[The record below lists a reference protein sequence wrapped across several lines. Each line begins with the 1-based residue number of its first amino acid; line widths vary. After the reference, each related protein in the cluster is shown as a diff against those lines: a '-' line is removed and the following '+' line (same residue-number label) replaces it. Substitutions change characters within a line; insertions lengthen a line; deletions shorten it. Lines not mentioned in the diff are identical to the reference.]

1 MSNPL
6 AISAVTVS
14 LLELLSGM
22 TTEPNGPK
30 ATDVSFTSDPP
41 DVAAKDAKQKLNVY
55 LYRVVPNAALDNADL
70 PYRNRN
76 GEVVKQ
82 PVSALTLRYLVSAI
96 APNQLDA
103 QHVLARAV
111 RILHDSAFLTPD
123 QIRNAITAWSNKW
136 QPIAFVDLADQV
148 ESVRFSAVPMGEDE
162 LSKLWSAFNTSHR
175 LSVVYE
181 ASAVLVERT
190 RTTTSAPPVRRAL
203 VTAATLRRPSIEA
216 VAPQFVR
223 VGQTIQISGRN
234 LRGDGLRV
242 RFPTGPRA
250 PQQGDTVSDTRI
262 EMTLPTGLSAG
273 ITPVQVLHEAMLGD
287 PPVAHRG
294 FESNLAATV
303 LIPEIVSFV
312 PPGGTAKPLPPPPR
326 APLPNEPQAPTGA
339 IVVNAGADFS
349 LTVSPPVGRDQH
361 AELLLT
367 SLDPARRETAGTR
380 AIAVPTPP
388 ATDPPS
394 SATIKVQ
401 VPQGVPGGNYLLQLR
416 VDGAESEL
424 EPETDAT
431 RAAVNPS
438 GGPWIRVT

>member
-1 MSNPL
+1 VSNPL

-55 LYRVVPNAALDNADL
+55 LYRVVANAALDNSDL
-70 PYRNRN
+70 PFRN
-76 GEVVKQ
+76 GNGDVVRQ

-111 RILHDSAFLTPD
+111 RILHDTAFLTPD
-123 QIRNAITAWSNKW
+123 QIRKAITAWSNKW
-136 QPIAFVDLADQV
+136 QPIAFVDLADQI
-148 ESVRFSAVPMGEDE
+148 ESVRFSAVPMSDDDI
-162 LSKLWSAFNTSHR
+162 SKLWSAFHTSHR
-175 LSVVYE
+175 LSVVYD

-190 RTTTSAPPVRRAL
+190 RTTTAGPPVRRAL
-203 VTAATLRRPSIEA
+203 VAAATLRRPSIEA
-216 VAPQFVR
+216 VSPQFVR
-223 VGQTIQISGRN
+223 AGQTIQIDGRN
-234 LRGDGLRV
+234 LRGDGLQV
-242 RFPTGPRA
+242 RFPIGPRA

-262 EMTLPTGLSAG
+262 EMALPSGLPAG
-273 ITPVQVLHEAMLGD
+273 ITAVQVLHSAMLGD

-303 LIPEIVSFV
+303 LIPEIVSFG
-312 PPGGTAKPLPPPPR
+312 PPGPAKPLPPPPA
-326 APLPNEPQAPTGA
+326 APLPNQPQTPTGT
-339 IVVNAGADFS
+339 IVVSPGTDFT
-349 LTVSPPVGRDQH
+349 LTVTPQVGRDQRV
-361 AELLLT
+361 ELLLT
-367 SLDPARRETAGTR
+367 SLDPARRESGGTR
-380 AIAVPTPP
+380 AITVAARP

-394 SATIKVQ
+394 SETLKLQ
-401 VPQGVPGGNYLLQLR
+401 VPQGTPAGNYLIQLR

-424 EPETDAT
+424 EPETDPA
-431 RAAVNPS
+431 RAAINPS
-438 GGPWIRVT
+438 GGPWIRVA

>member
-30 ATDVSFTSDPP
+30 ATDVAFTSDPP

-55 LYRVVPNAALDNADL
+55 LYRVVANAAIDNSDL
-70 PYRNRN
+70 PFRN
-76 GEVVKQ
+76 GNGDVVRQ

-96 APNQLDA
+96 CPNQLDA

-123 QIRNAITAWSNKW
+123 QIRKSITAWSNKW
-136 QPIAFVDLADQV
+136 QPIAFVDLADQI
-148 ESVRFSAVPMGEDE
+148 ESVRFSAVPMGEDDI
-162 LSKLWSAFNTSHR
+162 SKLWSAFHTSHR

-190 RTTTSAPPVRRAL
+190 RTTTAGPPVRRAL

-216 VAPQFVR
+216 VSPQFVR
-223 VGQTIQISGRN
+223 AGQTIEISGRN

-242 RFPTGPRA
+242 RFPIGPRA

-262 EMTLPTGLSAG
+262 EMALPSGLSAG
-273 ITPVQVLHEAMLGD
+273 VTAVQVLHQAMLGD
-287 PPVAHRG
+287 PPAAHRG

-303 LIPEIVSFV
+303 LIPEIVSFG
-312 PPGGTAKPLPPPPR
+312 PPGPAKPFPPPPA
-326 APLPNEPQAPTGA
+326 APLPNQPQTPTGTIA
-339 IVVNAGADFS
+339 VNAGTDFT
-349 LTVSPPVGRDQH
+349 LTVNPQVGREH
-361 AELLLT
+361 RVELLLT
-367 SLDPARRETAGTR
+367 SLDPARRESGGTR
-380 AIAVPTPP
+380 AIAVPPRP

-394 SATIKVQ
+394 SATLKLQ
-401 VPQGVPGGNYLLQLR
+401 VPQGTPAGNYLIQLR

-424 EPETDAT
+424 EPETDPA
-431 RAAVNPS
+431 RAAINPS
-438 GGPWIRVT
+438 GGPWIRVA